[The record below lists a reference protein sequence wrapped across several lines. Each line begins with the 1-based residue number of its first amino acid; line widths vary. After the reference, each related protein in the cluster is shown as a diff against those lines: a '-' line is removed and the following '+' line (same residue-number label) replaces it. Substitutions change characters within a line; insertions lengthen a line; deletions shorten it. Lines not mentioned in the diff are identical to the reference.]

1 MGSLE
6 VPSDPIEPRR
16 PFLPRGLTPVA
27 HRGDNHSK
35 RSRGR
40 NMRND
45 YSPRQL
51 AHAIGVSESSV
62 KRWIDDGAISAAR
75 TTGGHRRIPLREAV
89 RFIRDSGMPL
99 VRPEILGLVDL
110 EAIRRGR
117 AAGGPEGTLKHALRD
132 GRADVV
138 RGIVVSQYLAGAAP
152 SALCDGPIAEA
163 LHEIGEIWRHD
174 PAGIAIEHQ
183 ATDLCIQALSVARS
197 LVPPPRAGAP
207 VAVGG
212 APPGD
217 PYLLPSAMS
226 AFVLAAAG
234 WHATNLGPDLPLDA
248 LAAAAEKDRAALVWL
263 SVGSDDAGGRLVAQ
277 VPPLVERLALSG
289 ARLVVGGRAVPRALE
304 VPGAAY
310 LVGHTM
316 TELASLARGLRE
328 SGHDRGN

>member
-1 MGSLE
+1 
-6 VPSDPIEPRR
+6 
-16 PFLPRGLTPVA
+16 
-27 HRGDNHSK
+27 
-35 RSRGR
+35 
-40 NMRND
+40 MRND

-62 KRWIDDGAISAAR
+62 KRWIDDGAISSSR

-117 AAGGPEGTLKHALRD
+117 AAGGPESTLKHALRD

-138 RGIVVSQYLAGAAP
+138 RGIVLSQYLAGASP
-152 SALCDGPIAEA
+152 SALCDGPIAGA
-163 LHEIGEIWRHD
+163 LREIGEIWRHD
-174 PAGIAIEHQ
+174 PAGVAIEHR
-183 ATDLCIQALSVARS
+183 ATDLSIQALSVARS
-197 LVPPPRAGAP
+197 LVPPPREGAP

-234 WHATNLGPDLPLDA
+234 WHATNLGPDLPLDT
-248 LAAAAEKDRAALVWL
+248 LAAAAERDRAALVWL
-263 SVGSDDAGGRLVAQ
+263 SVSSDAAGERLVAQ
-277 VPPLVERLALSG
+277 VPPLVERLSLSG
-289 ARLVVGGRAVPRALE
+289 ARLVLGGRAVPRSLE
-304 VPGAAY
+304 VRDAAY
-310 LVGHTM
+310 RVGHTM
-316 TELASLARGLRE
+316 AELEAFAREMQE
-328 SGHDRGN
+328 SGGDRRR

>member
-1 MGSLE
+1 
-6 VPSDPIEPRR
+6 
-16 PFLPRGLTPVA
+16 
-27 HRGDNHSK
+27 
-35 RSRGR
+35 
-40 NMRND
+40 MRND

-62 KRWIDDGAISAAR
+62 KRWIDDGAISSSR

-117 AAGGPEGTLKHALRD
+117 SAGGPESTLKHALRD

-138 RGIVVSQYLAGAAP
+138 RGIVVSQYLAGASP
-152 SALCDGPIAEA
+152 SALSDGPIAEA

-174 PAGIAIEHQ
+174 PAGVAIEHR
-183 ATDLCIQALSVARS
+183 ATDLSIQALSVARS
-197 LVPPPRAGAP
+197 LVPPPREGAP

-217 PYLLPSAMS
+217 PYLLPSAMA
-226 AFVLAAAG
+226 AFVLAATG

-248 LAAAAEKDRAALVWL
+248 LAAAAERDRAALVWL
-263 SVGSDDAGGRLVAQ
+263 SVGSDAAGERLAAQ
-277 VPPLVERLALSG
+277 VPFLVERLSLSG
-289 ARLVVGGRAVPRALE
+289 ARLVLGGRAVPRSLE
-304 VPGAAY
+304 VRDAAY
-310 LVGHTM
+310 RVGHTM
-316 TELASLARGLRE
+316 AELEAFAREMQE
-328 SGHDRGN
+328 SGGDRRR